1 MKTLLFYFFVV
12 ALAITSNSQTIPFN
26 YNLKLK
32 PVIVSGL
39 PGLHSFAFAQSGGKW
54 LVIGGRKDGL
64 HARQP
69 FNAFL
74 ETNNN
79 STIYVIDIVNNQFWT
94 ASVNTLTNGLKEQL
108 QSTNMNFY
116 QDKDSLY
123 IIGGY
128 GYSPSS
134 LDHITYPNLTS
145 ISVNGLISSIV
156 NGTSIAPHFKQITD
170 SRFAVNGG
178 HLGKIGASFYLIGG
192 HKFDGRYNPMGMA
205 TYTQTYAD
213 GLSKFMISNFGSTL
227 SISNYTKTID
237 MVHLHRRDYNL
248 LPQIFPSGEV
258 GYTISSGVFQIG
270 VDLPFLYPVDIKASG
285 HLPITGFN
293 QYLSNYHSANISAYD
308 SINNTMHSIFFGGMS
323 QYSYIGNVLT
333 QDNNVPFVKTIS
345 RVSRNGSG
353 TLQENI
359 FPIEM
364 PSLIGASA
372 EFIPNHSIPHYD
384 SEIIKLSQITGDSVL
399 IGHILGGIYSS
410 QSNPFTSNTTNA
422 TNAHNTIYE
431 VWILKSQ
438 PTSIKPLDG
447 TNPLV
452 ISVFPNP
459 TKSQINI
466 EFNIPSD
473 GDMDLQV
480 TDIKGKIVWSKQLFG
495 LVKGNQTIPIS
506 NNLNLTNGLYSF
518 NFTFNG
524 KYSIV
529 KKVQLTD

>member
-156 NGTSIAPHFKQITD
+156 NGTSI
-170 SRFAVNGG
+170 
-178 HLGKIGASFYLIGG
+178 
-192 HKFDGRYNPMGMA
+192 
-205 TYTQTYAD
+205 
-213 GLSKFMISNFGSTL
+213 
-227 SISNYTKTID
+227 
-237 MVHLHRRDYNL
+237 
-248 LPQIFPSGEV
+248 
-258 GYTISSGVFQIG
+258 
-270 VDLPFLYPVDIKASG
+270 
-285 HLPITGFN
+285 
-293 QYLSNYHSANISAYD
+293 
-308 SINNTMHSIFFGGMS
+308 
-323 QYSYIGNVLT
+323 
-333 QDNNVPFVKTIS
+333 VP
-345 RVSRNGSG
+345 
-353 TLQENI
+353 
-359 FPIEM
+359 
-364 PSLIGASA
+364 
-372 EFIPNHSIPHYD
+372 
-384 SEIIKLSQITGDSVL
+384 
-399 IGHILGGIYSS
+399 
-410 QSNPFTSNTTNA
+410 
-422 TNAHNTIYE
+422 
-431 VWILKSQ
+431 
-438 PTSIKPLDG
+438 PL
-447 TNPLV
+447 
-452 ISVFPNP
+452 
-459 TKSQINI
+459 
-466 EFNIPSD
+466 
-473 GDMDLQV
+473 
-480 TDIKGKIVWSKQLFG
+480 
-495 LVKGNQTIPIS
+495 
-506 NNLNLTNGLYSF
+506 
-518 NFTFNG
+518 
-524 KYSIV
+524 
-529 KKVQLTD
+529 